1 MNTSGYRFYETDYE
15 GDYSTIYD
23 QEFVFIDEEDL
34 VEGEDQGD
42 EEFDIILDCPG
53 FGEEIGSA

>member
-1 MNTSGYRFYETDYE
+1 MFGYFCYETDYD

-23 QEFVFIDEEDL
+23 QDFVFIDEEDL
-34 VEGEDQGD
+34 VVDEDQDD